1 MKRLALPLSLVL
13 LAALAGCHRHPMNPL
28 LGNWTSIT
36 PPDAYGADG
45 CPTHYKFT
53 DETQTLT
60 LSSGQIV
67 AMQVRYDVKPDLVV
81 VNMKLRSNGFK
92 FLTPDTVAW
101 TIGSCSY
108 KRD

>member
-1 MKRLALPLSLVL
+1 LKRSALPLSLVL

-28 LGNWTSIT
+28 LGSWTSTT
-36 PPDAYGADG
+36 PAGAYGATG

-60 LSSGQIV
+60 MDGQTIR
-67 AMQVRYDVKPDLVV
+67 MQVRYDVEPKLVV
-81 VNMKLRSNGFK
+81 VIMPRRSNSFK
-92 FLTPDTVAW
+92 FLTPDSVAW
-101 TIGSCSY
+101 TTGSCSY